1 MATQEQE
8 CIPII
13 PVSLTPRGRTALWG
27 GVLAGA
33 GVVIRFSSHTL
44 AWPYSLSGP
53 ADMDFYGQR
62 VAALNEI
69 GMGCF
74 YLGGLLL
81 VGRLLIAQYKHED

>member
-33 GVVIRFSSHTL
+33 GVVIRFSSHAL
-44 AWPYSLSGP
+44 AWCSYISPNMSSTEP
-53 ADMDFYGQR
+53 T